1 MRRLRLTHLQ
11 RHFAA
16 HSNTE
21 DVRRRRFLHSSLWAR
36 HIRNEMIIHP
46 AGLKS
51 AALAV
56 AVSPARYRAP
66 VPHPERTRARK
77 APAPLPRPFS
87 SLGPGI
93 NVCATAQFRGRL
105 AALTADV
112 QRRHRAFLAADT
124 DKAPFSAVLSR
135 ALETACRQ
143 PTCPGAPHDLL
154 SPSGNALVVA
164 SGARTLK
171 CRRRLPCRGRAGEA
185 LAWPV
190 WRPESDGSHAAFAD
204 STWRAHPQVGADASR
219 FFTANVCF
227 RPETWRDESTIPR
240 QRNSAGWMIGYI
252 GR

>member
-1 MRRLRLTHLQ
+1 MRRFRLTHLQ

-16 HSNTE
+16 HSITE

-124 DKAPFSAVLSR
+124 DKAPFSSVLSR
-135 ALETACRQ
+135 ALETACAANV
-143 PTCPGAPHDLL
+143 PWCPAR
-154 SPSGNALVVA
+154 SPFAVRKRAGC
-164 SGARTLK
+164 GKRCQDLK
-171 CRRRLPCRGRAGEA
+171 CRRRLSCRGRAGEA
-185 LAWPV
+185 PGVACLA
-190 WRPESDGSHAAFAD
+190 A
-204 STWRAHPQVGADASR
+204 
-219 FFTANVCF
+219 
-227 RPETWRDESTIPR
+227 
-240 QRNSAGWMIGYI
+240 
-252 GR
+252 